1 MIDHISVFKEEL
13 NKIKNDDIRTIVRNY
28 LEMDVPKYFWEVPAS
43 STGKYHP
50 SFDQGL
56 EGLVRHTSMT
66 VAVALEMSRL
76 YSFSEKDMDIILAAC
91 IIHDTFKNGYVDNN
105 KTVFSHPDIAAAEFY
120 RSASVYLDAHDEV
133 SDAAKFAISEICR
146 AVASHMGQWGRI
158 KPVTAIDN
166 FVAECDFIASR
177 KFFDKFAN
185 ATLSEL

>member
-1 MIDHISVFKEEL
+1 MIDKNFIFEEEL
-13 NKIKNDDIRTIVRNY
+13 NRIKNDDIRTIVRNY
-28 LEMDVPKYFWEVPAS
+28 LEMDVPKYFWEVSAS

-56 EGLVRHTSMT
+56 EGLVRHTTMV

-76 YSFSEKDMDIILAAC
+76 HSFSENDTDIILAAC
-91 IIHDTFKNGYVDNN
+91 IIHDTFKNGYIDNER
-105 KTVFSHPDIAAAEFY
+105 TVFSHPDIAAAEFY
-120 RSASVYLDAHDEV
+120 KSASVYLDTHDEV
-133 SDAAKFAISEICR
+133 SDAAKFAIPKICQ
-146 AVASHMGQWGRI
+146 AVASHMGQWGRV
-158 KPVTAIDN
+158 KPMTIIDE